1 MTTLHKTINRTTEE
15 IKAKRE
21 EYRYQKQRRVE
32 ERKQKLIAQARF
44 RSEKNLEKL
53 IDQIEENSKKW

>member
-1 MTTLHKTINRTTEE
+1 MDLYKSSSRTAEE
-15 IKAKRE
+15 VKAKRE
-21 EYRYQKQRRVE
+21 EYKYKKQLRIE

>member
-1 MTTLHKTINRTTEE
+1 MTTLYKTINRTTEE